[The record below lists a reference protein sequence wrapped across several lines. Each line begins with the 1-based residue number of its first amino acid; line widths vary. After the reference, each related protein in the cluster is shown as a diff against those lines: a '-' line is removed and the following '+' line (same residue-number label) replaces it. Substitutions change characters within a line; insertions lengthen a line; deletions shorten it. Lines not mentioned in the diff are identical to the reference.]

1 MLRNNTIKLKKE
13 HKYYYQVTGLMG
25 VCGIPKC
32 YFLVWTPKELH
43 IELTEFESG
52 IWPNVLLKLEL
63 FFFKSYVAKVM
74 LGLHAIYFWRVKN
87 FLMTHLTTVFPVII
101 VLYGS
106 TFILC
111 KSAALRKS
119 KNGSA
124 RLAWRI
130 S

>member
-32 YFLVWTPKELH
+32 YFLVWTPQELH

-63 FFFKSYVAKVM
+63 FFLSHMWPKLCLDYM
-74 LGLHAIYFWRVKN
+74 
-87 FLMTHLTTVFPVII
+87 P
-101 VLYGS
+101 S
-106 TFILC
+106 TF
-111 KSAALRKS
+111 
-119 KNGSA
+119 GE
-124 RLAWRI
+124 
-130 S
+130 